1 MSLRRAARG
10 APPLLA
16 AAILSRG
23 LAAQETPRPDRV
35 AWFELFPEPLPDGQ
49 DRIAF
54 ELTSQFLRPD
64 RAATADGRTRAALD
78 AEDWLLT
85 LDQAWALGGGRLN
98 VRLRAQERWGGLF
111 DQLLVNYH
119 TALGA
124 DFGGRELAPKGLAVM
139 RLVRDGRVVVD
150 AEGSRAQLMDLDLAW
165 VRPFGTDEAGGRVG
179 LSLQAP
185 TGRRADGAGS
195 GGWDEALGAAAWRR
209 VGAFTFRAQGE
220 FVHLGITAANPW
232 SAVVARNHLGRAWA
246 GAAWQGTGPGFW
258 RGLGLSLDLGYS
270 ESPFRTGLARMD
282 DPAWQVHAGFS
293 HRALP
298 RWRFGFSEEAGTY
311 VAPDITAFVTYRL
324 GPGR

>member
-1 MSLRRAARG
+1 MRAAAALLVG
-10 APPLLA
+10 AA
-16 AAILSRG
+16 
-23 LAAQETPRPDRV
+23 LAAQETPRPNRV
-35 AWFELFPEPLPDGQ
+35 AWFELVPEPLPDGQ
-49 DRIAF
+49 DRLTF
-54 ELTSQFLRPD
+54 ELTSQYLRPD
-64 RAATADGRTRAALD
+64 RALSADGRTQAALD

-85 LDQAWALGGGRLN
+85 LDQAWDLAGGRFA

-119 TALGA
+119 SLLGA
-124 DFGGRELAPKGLAVM
+124 DSGGRELSPKGLAVM

-150 AEGSRAQLMDLDLAW
+150 AEGARAQLLDLDLAW
-165 VRPFGTDEAGGRVG
+165 VRPFGTAEAGGRVG
-179 LSLQAP
+179 LSVQAP
-185 TGRRADGAGS
+185 TGRRPDGAGS
-195 GGWDEALGAAAWRR
+195 GSWDEALGAAAWRR
-209 VGAFTFRAQGE
+209 IGAFTFRAQGE

-258 RGLGLSLDLGYS
+258 RGLGLSLDLGYT
-270 ESPFRTGLARMD
+270 ENPFRTGLARMD
-282 DPAWQVHAGFS
+282 DPAWQVHAGFT
-293 HRALP
+293 HRTLP